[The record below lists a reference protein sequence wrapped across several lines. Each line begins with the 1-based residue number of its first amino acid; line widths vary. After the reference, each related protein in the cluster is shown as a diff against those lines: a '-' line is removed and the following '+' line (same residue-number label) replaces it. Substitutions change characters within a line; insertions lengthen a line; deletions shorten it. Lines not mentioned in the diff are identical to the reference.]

1 MLPFKFPILNST
13 IYCCCLNLTLHF
25 SLFVYILH
33 SKTYSDR
40 KLKKKESGNIKI
52 KIKIV
57 FKKSVKKISDEYN
70 ICFMQIMKPSFL
82 SGSPI
87 FKTLSHKGLLQ
98 CRICPCLLCWNDAP
112 GATLMVTL
120 QAQQQHD
127 EMHRAV
133 CLPRYVYPSR
143 VPVRLTPHKRQL
155 EFLSRSKATF
165 PL

>member
-25 SLFVYILH
+25 SLFVYIPH

-57 FKKSVKKISDEYN
+57 FKKSVKKISNEYN
-70 ICFMQIMKPSFL
+70 ICSMQIMKPSFL

-98 CRICPCLLCWNDAP
+98 CRICPRLLC
-112 GATLMVTL
+112 
-120 QAQQQHD
+120 
-127 EMHRAV
+127 
-133 CLPRYVYPSR
+133 
-143 VPVRLTPHKRQL
+143 
-155 EFLSRSKATF
+155 
-165 PL
+165 